1 MSYVAPMPLSLH
13 QSSHQALV
21 WALGLS
27 MVFHAALL
35 TVKWVS
41 PATFDRMFESNTLE
55 VVLVNSRS
63 KNAPDTALALAQVN
77 LAGGGNAPGSS
88 MQTSPYRVQTDQAQT
103 PELQQVEKK
112 IEALKNEQ
120 QRLVQQLQQTL
131 FQLSSESPLQNI
143 DAKTADALAERKKDL
158 AHQLA
163 QIEKQSE
170 SLQGGPKKRYI
181 GPATKEVSFA
191 RYYDKMR
198 RTIELTGTENFP
210 QAAGQ
215 KLYGQLTMVITL
227 NNKGQVLNT
236 EVASG
241 SGQLALDQRAQAIV
255 RGASPFGAFTADM
268 NKQADQLVVVTR
280 FQFARDETLETNMLA
295 PVSSRPLKQVLPL
308 QFPN

>member
-1 MSYVAPMPLSLH
+1 MPLSLH
-13 QSSHQALV
+13 QSSHRALA

-27 MVFHAALL
+27 LVLHALLL

-41 PATFDRMFESNTLE
+41 PATFDRMFETNTLE

-77 LAGGGNAPGSS
+77 LAGGGNAPGSGL
-88 MQTSPYRVQTDQAQT
+88 QTSPYSVQTDPAQT
-103 PELQQVEKK
+103 PELQQVEQK

-120 QRLVQQLQQTL
+120 QRLVQQLQQAL
-131 FQLSSESPLQNI
+131 FQLSSESPLKNT
-143 DAKTADALAERKKDL
+143 DAKTADALAERKKEL
-158 AHQLA
+158 TYQLA
-163 QIEKQSE
+163 QIEKQSQ

-181 GPATKEVSFA
+181 GPATQEVSFA

-227 NNKGQVLNT
+227 DNKGRVLNT
-236 EVASG
+236 
-241 SGQLALDQRAQAIV
+241 
-255 RGASPFGAFTADM
+255 
-268 NKQADQLVVVTR
+268 
-280 FQFARDETLETNMLA
+280 
-295 PVSSRPLKQVLPL
+295 
-308 QFPN
+308 